1 MGETIKGTEKKIEE
15 YYHIEELPE
24 KLQEK
29 MARNLIF
36 GILDSEVK
44 YLSSP
49 EISEIINKAID
60 REDASE
66 SLISTIRAFSEKL
79 AGQEIAVKPANNV
92 EEVLHNTTMCLFAF
106 TDRARKQGMEERY
119 EKIIRE
125 GFHSIEGYIN
135 LLMNHSNFEKAE
147 LGGRFGFLKEFMTD
161 KEIIQIMTQKSAYI
175 KRCKEI
181 LEGEEEKVIDH

>member
-1 MGETIKGTEKKIEE
+1 MKGIEKSIDE

-36 GILDSEVK
+36 GILDSEMK

-66 SLISTIRAFSEKL
+66 SLIRTIKAFSEKL
-79 AGQEIAVKPANNV
+79 AGQEIAVKPGNNV
-92 EEVLHNTTMCLFAF
+92 EDVLDNTSMCLFAF
-106 TDRARKQGMEERY
+106 ADRAKKQGMAERY
-119 EKIIRE
+119 EKVIRE
-125 GFHSIEGYIN
+125 GFHSIDGYLN
-135 LLMNHSNFEKAE
+135 LLMKHSDFEKAE

-161 KEIIQIMTQKSAYI
+161 KEIDQIMTQKSNYV

-181 LEGEEEKVIDH
+181 LEGGERATRH